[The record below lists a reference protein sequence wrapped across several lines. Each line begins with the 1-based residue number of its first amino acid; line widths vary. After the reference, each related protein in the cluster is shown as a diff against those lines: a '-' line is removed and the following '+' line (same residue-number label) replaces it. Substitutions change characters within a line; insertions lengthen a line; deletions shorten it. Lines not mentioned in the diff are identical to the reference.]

1 MVISEAGHHRK
12 VEGMVYV
19 AAFQPDKG
27 EDLATLAGSKP
38 QAAMSIKETADG
50 KCVYLDPA
58 AFAADFAADLL
69 SSEVASLC
77 RKGSFNCRGGRS
89 PLEDEKGLGD
99 RGNRRSRHQSGP

>member
-12 VEGMVYV
+12 VEGLVYV

-77 RKGSFNCRGGRS
+77 RKGSFHGRGGRS